1 MKTVAA
7 VHTGVIMVDLLKP
20 LFAELLPGVRV
31 INIVDDS
38 IVAEAGRAGKITPGI
53 TKRLISYYFAGI
65 DAGADVVFNTCSSV
79 GEVADLGRQM
89 LPVPL
94 VKIDELMAI
103 KAVERAS
110 NIGVIATLPTTLGP
124 TARLVKTQAARL
136 EKSVSVVEGLAEGAF
151 QALIAGDPVKH
162 DHTILE
168 TARRLAG
175 DVDLFVL
182 AQASMAR
189 MESALSDATG
199 KPVLSSPRLGILAVK
214 AILEGMNA

>member
-1 MKTVAA
+1 
-7 VHTGVIMVDLLKP
+7 MVDLLKP

-38 IVAEAGRAGKITPGI
+38 IVAEAGRAGKITSAI

-94 VKIDELMAI
+94 VKIDEPMAI
-103 KAVERAS
+103 KAVESAS

-124 TARLVKTQAARL
+124 TVRLVKTQAARL
-136 EKSVSVVEGLAEGAF
+136 EKSVSVIEGLAEGAF
-151 QALIAGDPVKH
+151 QALIAGDPATH
-162 DHTILE
+162 DQMILD

-189 MESALSDATG
+189 MEAAFSEATG
-199 KPVLSSPRLGILAVK
+199 KPVLSSPRLGTLAVK
-214 AILEGMNA
+214 AILEGINA

>member
-7 VHTGVIMVDLLKP
+7 VHTGAIMIELLKP

-65 DAGADVVFNTCSSV
+65 DAGADVIFNTCSSV

-94 VKIDELMAI
+94 VKIDEPMAI
-103 KAVERAS
+103 KAVESAS
-110 NIGVIATLPTTLGP
+110 KIGVIATLPTTLGP
-124 TARLVKTQAARL
+124 TVRLVRTQAARL
-136 EKSVSVVEGLAEGAF
+136 EKSVSVIEGLAEGAF
-151 QALIAGDPVKH
+151 QALVAGDPAKH
-162 DHTILE
+162 DQTILE

-189 MESALSDATG
+189 MEAALSEATG
-199 KPVLSSPRLGILAVK
+199 KPVLSSPRLGTLAVK
-214 AILEGMNA
+214 AILEDINT

>member
-7 VHTGVIMVDLLKP
+7 VHTGAIMIDLLKP
-20 LFAELLPGVRV
+20 LFAELLPGIRV

-79 GEVADLGRQM
+79 GEVADLARQM

-94 VKIDELMAI
+94 VKIDEPMAI

-110 NIGVIATLPTTLGP
+110 KIGVIATLPTTLVP
-124 TARLVKTQAARL
+124 TVRLVRTQAARL
-136 EKSVSVVEGLAEGAF
+136 EKSVSVIEGLAEGAF
-151 QALIAGDPVKH
+151 QALVGGDPAKH
-162 DHTILE
+162 DHTILD

-189 MESALSDATG
+189 MEAALSEATG
-199 KPVLSSPRLGILAVK
+199 KPVLSSPRLGTLAVK
-214 AILEGMNA
+214 AILEGINA